1 MRPRRALLLFILV
14 ACGSRHCSF
23 DPSPSCSYRPDRL
36 VPDAATEAITGWID
50 TVHAGDSHACA
61 LLTANTGVRG
71 SRTRCWGGNAHAQLS
86 RRGSPDP
93 GEFWWYSGWSGYVSL
108 GVGAAHACVF
118 GLATESFDGGLSAEC
133 WGNNEAGQLGVGPDE
148 SVDGLV
154 EVARLDLSF
163 SPIALGGLHACV
175 DDDEE
180 GVRCWGDNRWG
191 QLGAPNEECCDLQPA
206 VLDPEGEPV
215 NPVQLAPGTRH
226 TCASTFDDEDAS
238 HLFCW
243 GNNEFG
249 QLGHGELGAAALPPA
264 EVSFDLEAAPIV
276 LAVAAGPHHTCAH
289 LLPAEGERYL
299 VCWGRNARGELG
311 DGTTESRVAPARVE
325 LTFEPR
331 AVYAG
336 GESGLRFGDDLDLVE
351 PGASHTCA
359 LDGQGHAYCWGDNSA
374 GQLGV
379 AASEPVLTPVATHP
393 EHRFSS
399 LALGGRFTCGIL
411 VGNEDLLCW
420 GDNPNGQLG
429 RSGESSHEATSV
441 PVFTDAFAE

>member
-36 VPDAATEAITGWID
+36 VPDAATETITGQIYM
-50 TVHAGDSHACA
+50 VHAGDSHACA
-61 LLTANTGVRG
+61 LLTATSGESG
-71 SRTRCWGGNAHAQLS
+71 SRPRCWGGNLHAQLS
-86 RRGSPDP
+86 RRASPDP
-93 GEFWWYSGWSGYVSL
+93 GEFWWYSGWDPFPSL
-108 GVGAAHACVF
+108 EVGAVHACV
-118 GLATESFDGGLSAEC
+118 LRWATESFGDGLAMEC

-148 SVDGLV
+148 TIDGLI
-154 EVARLDLSF
+154 EVARLDLSLYE
-163 SPIALGGLHACV
+163 IALGGLHACLS
-175 DDDEE
+175 DDE

-191 QLGAPNEECCDLQPA
+191 QLGSAAAGCCDLQPA
-206 VLDPEGEPV
+206 VRDPDGEPL
-215 NPVQLAPGTRH
+215 PVSQLTTGTRH
-226 TCASTFDDEDAS
+226 TCAVTFEEEGAGR
-238 HLFCW
+238 LFCW
-243 GNNEFG
+243 GNNEYG
-249 QLGHGELGAAALPPA
+249 QLGHGELGTAALPPA
-264 EVSFDLEAAPIV
+264 EVSFGLDPAP
-276 LAVAAGPHHTCAH
+276 AVFPIAAGPHHTCAR
-289 LLPAEGERYL
+289 LLVAEGEGNI

-325 LTFEPR
+325 LGFEPA

-336 GESGLRFGDDLDLVE
+336 GESGLSFGDDLDLVE
-351 PGASHTCA
+351 PAASHTCA
-359 LDGQGHAYCWGDNSA
+359 LDVEGHAYCWGDNSA

-379 AASEPVLTPVATHP
+379 PASESVLAPIATHP

-411 VGNEDLLCW
+411 WGNQDLLCW

-441 PVFTDAFAE
+441 PVFMDAFSE